1 MVVRTLRY
9 NLNRNITRKDLEVG
23 NCFWGY
29 GRYND
34 YYSLFLL
41 DRKHS
46 YTNVYTFLKINSI
59 SLSISNKNVLT
70 ANFDALISNFFFL
83 RYFTGK
89 KPFFLPVKI
98 VSSFQEKRYSY
109 TCQVQLKREEAFYFF
124 SKYITH
130 ASNTLS
136 SLDFNVQNQSF
147 RNNNAGFYMKN
158 FSYFRVVGTHLAFLD
173 WKATLEIKLILNK
186 NYRFNELFDLLA
198 LLKFKSDLISKT
210 NTNL

>member
-1 MVVRTLRY
+1 M
-9 NLNRNITRKDLEVG
+9 
-23 NCFWGY
+23 
-29 GRYND
+29 
-34 YYSLFLL
+34 L